1 LCSMYP
7 LFNRKQHK
15 KSTEGLNKKIKN
27 ETGYELRENLLET
40 LLNFIKPNTR
50 IFGIIGFDYDS
61 YLIFTDQYFLAIR
74 ENGSILGEYSINE
87 IDNIEYHQVFLK
99 KEIIIEIRDNIYT
112 FNKISDSE
120 TAEQVVNRVI
130 NQIQFNDYI

>member
-1 LCSMYP
+1 MG
-7 LFNRKQHK
+7 LFNRKQQK
-15 KSTEGLNKKIKN
+15 KSTEGLSKKIKN
-27 ETGYELRENLLET
+27 ETGYELREKLLET

-61 YLIFTDQYFLAIR
+61 YLIFTDQYFLAVR
-74 ENGSILGEYSINE
+74 ENGRVLGEYSINE
-87 IDNIEYHQVFLK
+87 IDNIKYHQVFLK
-99 KEIIIEIRDNIYT
+99 KEIIIETRDNIYT

-120 TAEQVVNRVI
+120 IAEQVVNRVR

>member
-1 LCSMYP
+1 MG
-7 LFNRKQHK
+7 LFNRKQQK
-15 KSTEGLNKKIKN
+15 KSTEGLSKKIKN
-27 ETGYELRENLLET
+27 ETGYELREKLLET
-40 LLNFIKPNTR
+40 LLNYIKPNSKV
-50 IFGIIGFDYDS
+50 FGIIGFDYDS
-61 YLIFTDQYFLAIR
+61 YLIFTDQYFLTVR
-74 ENGSILGEYSINE
+74 KNGKILGEYSINE

-112 FNKISDSE
+112 FNKIADSE

>member
-1 LCSMYP
+1 MG
-7 LFNRKQHK
+7 LFSRKPQK
-15 KSTEGLNKKIKN
+15 KSTEGLSKKIKN
-27 ETGYELRENLLET
+27 ETGYELREKLLEK
-40 LLNFIKPNTR
+40 LLNFIKPNSK
-50 IFGIIGFDYDS
+50 IYGIIGFDYDS

-74 ENGSILGEYSINE
+74 ENGRDLGEYSINE

-120 TAEQVVNRVI
+120 IAEQVVNRVR

>member
-1 LCSMYP
+1 MG
-7 LFNRKQHK
+7 LFNRKQQK
-15 KSTEGLNKKIKN
+15 KSTEGLSKKIKN
-27 ETGYELRENLLET
+27 ETGYELREKLLET

-61 YLIFTDQYFLAIR
+61 YLIFTDQYFLALR
-74 ENGSILGEYSINE
+74 ENGKVLGEYSINE

-120 TAEQVVNRVI
+120 NAEQVVNRVR

>member
-1 LCSMYP
+1 MG
-7 LFNRKQHK
+7 LFNRKQQK
-15 KSTEGLNKKIKN
+15 KSTEGLSKKIKN
-27 ETGYELRENLLET
+27 ETGYELREKLLEK
-40 LLNFIKPNTR
+40 LLNFIKPNSK
-50 IFGIIGFDYDS
+50 IYGIIGFDYDS
-61 YLIFTDQYFLAIR
+61 YLIFTDQYFLAVR
-74 ENGSILGEYSINE
+74 ENGKVLGEYNINE

-120 TAEQVVNRVI
+120 IAEQVVNRVR

>member
-1 LCSMYP
+1 MYP

>member
-1 LCSMYP
+1 MG

-61 YLIFTDQYFLAIR
+61 YLIFTDQYFLAVR
-74 ENGSILGEYSINE
+74 ENGRILGEYSINE
-87 IDNIEYHQVFLK
+87 IDNIKYHQVFLK

-120 TAEQVVNRVI
+120 IAEQVVNRVR

>member
-1 LCSMYP
+1 MG
-7 LFNRKQHK
+7 LFSRKPQK
-15 KSTEGLNKKIKN
+15 KSTEGLSKKIKN
-27 ETGYELRENLLET
+27 ETGYELREKLLEK
-40 LLNFIKPNTR
+40 LLNFIKPNSK
-50 IFGIIGFDYDS
+50 IYGIIGFDYDS
-61 YLIFTDQYFLAIR
+61 YLIFTDQYFLAVR
-74 ENGSILGEYSINE
+74 ENGKVLEEYSINE

-112 FNKISDSE
+112 FNKIADSE

>member
-1 LCSMYP
+1 MG

>member
-1 LCSMYP
+1 MG
-7 LFNRKQHK
+7 LFNRKQQK
-15 KSTEGLNKKIKN
+15 KSTEGLSKKIKN
-27 ETGYELRENLLET
+27 ETGYELREKLLET

-61 YLIFTDQYFLAIR
+61 YLIFTDQYFLAVR
-74 ENGSILGEYSINE
+74 ENGKFLEEYSINE
-87 IDNIEYHQVFLK
+87 IDNIKYHQVFLK

-120 TAEQVVNRVI
+120 TAEQVVNRVR
-130 NQIQFNDYI
+130 NQILFNDYI

>member
-1 LCSMYP
+1 MG
-7 LFNRKQHK
+7 LFSRKPQK
-15 KSTEGLNKKIKN
+15 KSTEGLSKKIKN
-27 ETGYELRENLLET
+27 ETGYELRDKLLET
-40 LLNFIKPNTR
+40 LLNYIKPNSKV
-50 IFGIIGFDYDS
+50 FGIIGFDYDS
-61 YLIFTDQYFLAIR
+61 YLIFTDQYFLTVR
-74 ENGSILGEYSINE
+74 KNGKILGEYSINE

-112 FNKISDSE
+112 FNKIADSE

>member
-1 LCSMYP
+1 MG
-7 LFNRKQHK
+7 LFNRKQQK
-15 KSTEGLNKKIKN
+15 KSTEGLSKKIKN
-27 ETGYELRENLLET
+27 ETGYELREELLET
-40 LLNFIKPNTR
+40 LLNFIKPNSKV
-50 IFGIIGFDYDS
+50 FGIIGFDYDS
-61 YLIFTDQYFLAIR
+61 YLIFTDQYFLAVR
-74 ENGSILGEYSINE
+74 ENGKVLGEYSINE

-112 FNKISDSE
+112 FNKIADSE

>member
-1 LCSMYP
+1 MG
-7 LFNRKQHK
+7 LFSRKQQK
-15 KSTEGLNKKIKN
+15 KSTEGLSKKIKN
-27 ETGYELRENLLET
+27 ETGYELREKLLET

-61 YLIFTDQYFLAIR
+61 YLIFTDQYFLAVR
-74 ENGSILGEYSINE
+74 ENGRVLGEYSINE
-87 IDNIEYHQVFLK
+87 IDNIKYHQVFLK

-120 TAEQVVNRVI
+120 IAEQVVNRVR

>member
-1 LCSMYP
+1 MG
-7 LFNRKQHK
+7 LFNRKQQK
-15 KSTEGLNKKIKN
+15 KSTEGLSKKIKN
-27 ETGYELRENLLET
+27 ETGYELREKLLET

-61 YLIFTDQYFLAIR
+61 YLIFTDQYFLAVR
-74 ENGSILGEYSINE
+74 ENGRVLGEYSINE
-87 IDNIEYHQVFLK
+87 IDNIKYHQVFLK

-120 TAEQVVNRVI
+120 IAEQVVNRVR

>member
-1 LCSMYP
+1 M
-7 LFNRKQHK
+7 
-15 KSTEGLNKKIKN
+15 
-27 ETGYELRENLLET
+27 LET

-61 YLIFTDQYFLAIR
+61 YLIFTDQYFLAVR
-74 ENGSILGEYSINE
+74 ENGRVLGEYSINE
-87 IDNIEYHQVFLK
+87 IDNIKYHQVFLK

-120 TAEQVVNRVI
+120 IAEQVVNRVR

>member
-1 LCSMYP
+1 MG
-7 LFNRKQHK
+7 LFNRKQQK
-15 KSTEGLNKKIKN
+15 KSTEGLSKKIKN
-27 ETGYELRENLLET
+27 ETGYELREKLLEK
-40 LLNFIKPNTR
+40 LLNFIKPNSK
-50 IFGIIGFDYDS
+50 IYGIIGFDYDS

-74 ENGSILGEYSINE
+74 ENGRDLGEYSINE

-120 TAEQVVNRVI
+120 IAEQVVNRVR

>member
-1 LCSMYP
+1 MG
-7 LFNRKQHK
+7 LFSRKPQK
-15 KSTEGLNKKIKN
+15 KSTEGLSKKIKN
-27 ETGYELRENLLET
+27 ETGYELREKLLEK
-40 LLNFIKPNTR
+40 LLNFIKPNSK
-50 IFGIIGFDYDS
+50 IYGIIGFDYDS
-61 YLIFTDQYFLAIR
+61 YLIFTDQYFLAVR
-74 ENGSILGEYSINE
+74 ENGKVLGEYSINE

-120 TAEQVVNRVI
+120 IAEQVVNRVR